1 MAIYD
6 ITNDLN
12 QIDFGATG
20 DAEVLQNVRMILAT
34 PQFSCP
40 LDRDF
45 GWDPNVDAPINLV
58 QAKLTARI
66 VAAIRRYEPRAQVV
80 QVTFQGD
87 GQQGVLKPIVKV
99 RIDDDTV

>member
-1 MAIYD
+1 MAEYSVAA
-6 ITNDLN
+6 DLTR
-12 QIDFGATG
+12 IDFAATG
-20 DAEVLQNVRMILAT
+20 VAEVLQNVRMILAT

-80 QVTFQGD
+80 SVTFQGD

-99 RIDDDTV
+99 RVDDDAV